1 NNLLLKRYLKNED
14 ITLMSYFYAPEVHE
28 AFYSDDEAKFEEI
41 YVAAEKRVA
50 SLTKIDHEGKTV
62 PAAPKVSAKEILDTW
77 LRIRMETG
85 RMYAHHI
92 GESNRHGNFLDPIR
106 MTNLC
111 VEITQPTRP
120 FHHIT
125 ELYKTKEQLDQM
137 KPEDIGEVSL

>member
-1 NNLLLKRYLKNED
+1 
-14 ITLMSYFYAPEVHE
+14 
-28 AFYSDDEAKFEEI
+28 
-41 YVAAEKRVA
+41 
-50 SLTKIDHEGKTV
+50 
-62 PAAPKVSAKEILDTW
+62 
-77 LRIRMETG
+77 G

-137 KPEDIGEVSL
+137 KPEDIGEVSLCNLGGVVLGRMESLAEWEKTCYILLKFVDTIIEIQDYPFPTMEYTA